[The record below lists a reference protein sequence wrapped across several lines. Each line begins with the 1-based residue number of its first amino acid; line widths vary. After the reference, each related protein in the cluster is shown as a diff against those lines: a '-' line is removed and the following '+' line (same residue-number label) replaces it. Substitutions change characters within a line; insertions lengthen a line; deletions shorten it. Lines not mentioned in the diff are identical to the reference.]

1 ILKDGKVGAAATELF
16 ADAQALLK
24 QILAE
29 KLLKAR
35 AIIGFWPANTVAC
48 NDVQLYQADE
58 PDAALTRLHFLRQQ
72 IPKDVDLDNLC
83 LADFVAPATA
93 GYRDYLGAF
102 VVTAGIGADKLA
114 AHFEAEHNDYSAL
127 LVKALA
133 DRLAE
138 AFAEQLH
145 KRVRMELWGYEP
157 AENLSPGELIK
168 EKYRGIRPAP
178 GYPACPDH
186 SEKATVFELLQA
198 DAEIGVKLTESFA
211 MTPAAT
217 VSGLYFSHP
226 QSRYFS
232 VGKISTEQVKDLA
245 IRKNTGLDE
254 LTRLLSPN
262 LGSL

>member
-1 ILKDGKVGAAATELF
+1 MC
-16 ADAQALLK
+16 K
-24 QILAE
+24 QIRSE

-35 AIIGFWPANTVAC
+35 AVIGFWPANSVGHK
-48 NDVQLYQADE
+48 DVQLYRAGAADE
-58 PDAALTRLHFLRQQ
+58 ALACLHFLRQQ
-72 IPKDVDLDNLC
+72 IPKDMDLDNLC
-83 LADFVAPATA
+83 LADFVAPAA
-93 GYRDYLGAF
+93 VGYRDYLGAF
-102 VVTAGIGADKLA
+102 VVTAGIGTDKLA
-114 AHFEAEHNDYSAL
+114 AKFEAEHDDYSAL

-145 KRVRMELWGYEP
+145 ERVRKEFWGYEP
-157 AENLSPGELIK
+157 AENLPLVDLIR

-178 GYPACPDH
+178 GYPACPEH
-186 SEKATVFELLQA
+186 SEKTTVFELLQA
-198 DAEIGVKLTESFA
+198 SDKIGVELTESFA

-217 VSGLYFSHP
+217 VSGLYFAHP

-232 VGKISTEQVKDLA
+232 VGKISMEQVEDLA
-245 IRKNTGLDE
+245 TRKNTGLAE

>member
-1 ILKDGKVGAAATELF
+1 MA
-16 ADAQALLK
+16 
-24 QILAE
+24 
-29 KLLKAR
+29 
-35 AIIGFWPANTVAC
+35 
-48 NDVQLYQADE
+48 
-58 PDAALTRLHFLRQQ
+58 RLHFLRQQ
-72 IPKDVDLDNLC
+72 IPKDVDLPNLC
-83 LADFVAPATA
+83 LADYVAPATV

-102 VVTAGIGADKLA
+102 VVTAGIGADTLA
-114 AHFEAEHNDYSAL
+114 AKFEAEHDDYSAL

-145 KRVRMELWGYEP
+145 ERVRKEFWGYEP
-157 AENLSPGELIK
+157 VESLSLGDLIK

-186 SEKATVFELLQA
+186 AEKTTVFELLQA
-198 DAEIGVKLTESFA
+198 SDAIGVELTESFA
-211 MTPAAT
+211 MMPAAT

-232 VGKISTEQVKDLA
+232 VGKISMEQVEDLA
-245 IRKNTGLDE
+245 TRKNTGLAE

-262 LGSL
+262 LGHL